1 MSVGD
6 ILTLEPP
13 EDETQFESEINIV
26 VKSPQEEI
34 APANDVKG
42 TGDDV
47 DPDLLQE
54 LTIHTSCSQ
63 GLSLLDKFGSTQVFA
78 YTDTK
83 GNDLTVEQPVTVKGG
98 LNNNNGQ
105 NIEGTLFTLNG
116 EDIAFENP
124 IDGDGLSFE
133 ETMMTDLS
141 QESLEYT
148 LAFSG
153 GVVNGPSCS
162 VDPLVI
168 EVVNLPP
175 STSEPT
181 PGSSDRV

>member
-34 APANDVKG
+34 APA
-42 TGDDV
+42 
-47 DPDLLQE
+47 LQE